1 MARVLLTGGRG
12 LLGTPLSSRIRG
24 EHEVVVTDVA
34 DLDVTARES
43 VLATVAE
50 VRPDV
55 VVHLAA
61 WTDVDGCES
70 DAARAH
76 AVNGEGTRNVAAA
89 AARHDARLLYV
100 STDYV
105 FAGDRDGA
113 RVETEPVRPLS
124 VYGASKLAGERAAAD
139 EFRGREGALTIAR
152 CQSIYGAG
160 KKSFVDAI
168 LARARSGEPLSVVT
182 DQRVSPSWAEDL
194 ATALSGLLSAGSTGV
209 FHVANRG
216 GCSWFECA
224 RTALDLVGLNEVSI
238 RPISATELGR
248 PAPRP
253 ANSEFDCGRLRRVA
267 GVELPTWQS
276 ALRRY
281 LDCNPRGVDA

>member
-12 LLGTPLSSRIRG
+12 LLGTPLTERLSGRYD
-24 EHEVVVTDVA
+24 VVVTDVA
-34 DLDVTARES
+34 DLDVTDAGAVRS
-43 VLATVAE
+43 VLAEAA
-50 VRPDV
+50 PDH

-70 DAARAH
+70 DREKAEL
-76 AVNGEGTRNVAAA
+76 VNGDGTRNVAVAA
-89 AARHDARLLYV
+89 AGQGASLLYV

-105 FAGDRDGA
+105 FPGDRAGP
-113 RVETEPVRPLS
+113 RFETEPVRPLS
-124 VYGASKLAGERAAAD
+124 VYGASKLAGERAATEAY
-139 EFRGREGALTIAR
+139 RGSEGRLTIAR

-168 LARARSGEPLSVVT
+168 LGRARSGEPLSVVT

-194 ATALSGLLSAGSTGV
+194 ATALAGLLSVGSPGV

-224 RTALDLVGLNEVSI
+224 RTALDLVGLTDVPI
-238 RPISATELGR
+238 RPISARELAR

-253 ANSEFDCGRLRRVA
+253 GNSEFDCGRLARVA
-267 GVELPTWQS
+267 GIELPTWQS
-276 ALRRY
+276 ALERY
-281 LDCNPRGVDA
+281 LGCNTPGVDA